1 MVQLAD
7 DPFEFIAPVV
17 CIGSFLLMPLG
28 PIFLPRFWILFMAGY
43 FLVFLGTQ
51 INHLAKFYM
60 TAQQMKKTINEY
72 NAKLKSQDHEKL
84 NCVIVATD
92 SDLTDMESSLVNT
105 YDNDF
110 LVHAFVIPNYAEPE
124 ALMRDTI
131 GRIAVHKYLIRKAR
145 TNYVIILAM
154 ESSEIHHRAKSE
166 NLKEHFKDNFLQFVI
181 TNHPSD
187 LPGEARGKGS
197 NISYGARKGTA
208 EMIASGIDKNRII
221 ITICDSDSHVPELY
235 VSEVEKAFSRSQ
247 DPYYRIFAPPIF
259 FGRNCFKVP
268 AAVRVTDITWS
279 SMILSNLSSSRG
291 IGFPCSTYSISWKL
305 ADQVGYWDTD
315 ADAVGEDMHMTLKS
329 LFKTEGQARMTP
341 IFVPINLTN
350 VETEGYIENLR
361 ARFCSQSTY
370 ILRGCQWRRWQ
381 TTHQAQYQTG

>member
-131 GRIAVHKYLIRKAR
+131 GRIAVHKYVKSVLC
-145 TNYVIILAM
+145 
-154 ESSEIHHRAKSE
+154 SS
-166 NLKEHFKDNFLQFVI
+166 
-181 TNHPSD
+181 
-187 LPGEARGKGS
+187 
-197 NISYGARKGTA
+197 
-208 EMIASGIDKNRII
+208 
-221 ITICDSDSHVPELY
+221 
-235 VSEVEKAFSRSQ
+235 
-247 DPYYRIFAPPIF
+247 
-259 FGRNCFKVP
+259 
-268 AAVRVTDITWS
+268 
-279 SMILSNLSSSRG
+279 
-291 IGFPCSTYSISWKL
+291 
-305 ADQVGYWDTD
+305 
-315 ADAVGEDMHMTLKS
+315 
-329 LFKTEGQARMTP
+329 GQ
-341 IFVPINLTN
+341 
-350 VETEGYIENLR
+350 
-361 ARFCSQSTY
+361 
-370 ILRGCQWRRWQ
+370 
-381 TTHQAQYQTG
+381 